1 MLERIEKCLQAL
13 LSEEEKQHRHRWSP
27 GPVSVSSAS
36 GPATKSFRPQSLP
49 NSCRE
54 IAAAAR
60 VDSRLSV

>member
-36 GPATKSFRPQSLP
+36 GPATKSFRPAKSVEQLP
-49 NSCRE
+49 
-54 IAAAAR
+54 
-60 VDSRLSV
+60 